1 MKGIARAFNKCTYIM
16 HLKFKSKILHWSLN
30 EQFGFKSKILH
41 GFLTDFL
48 KVPGWDSAPES
59 HNEVSN
65 VNFDIGVEV
74 DSTQISCKIPNDK
87 VLVHLGFKSKVSLA
101 S

>member
-1 MKGIARAFNKCTYIM
+1 MKGIARAFNKCTCIM

-48 KVPGWDSAPES
+48 KVPGWDSAPET
-59 HNEVSN
+59 HNKVSN
-65 VNFDIGVEV
+65 VNFDIGGW
-74 DSTQISCKIPNDK
+74 T
-87 VLVHLGFKSKVSLA
+87 LFKSPVKFPFVLA
-101 S
+101 HLCLK